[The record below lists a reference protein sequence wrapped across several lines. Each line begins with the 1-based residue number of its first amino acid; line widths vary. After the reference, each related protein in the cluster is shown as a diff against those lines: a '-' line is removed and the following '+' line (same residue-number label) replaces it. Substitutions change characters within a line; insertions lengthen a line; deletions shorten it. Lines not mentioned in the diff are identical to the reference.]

1 MRRTTLSFIIA
12 TVACSCLWAQNL
24 DQILNDHFRAS
35 GQDKKSGISTMTTKG
50 KNTVAAMGLEMG
62 FTLYQSRPA
71 KLRVEADFAGSKI
84 IQTYNGTTGWTYA
97 PLMGITQPQ
106 ELGNN
111 DIRVMLNQVE
121 MDSPLWNYK
130 AKGKTVELLGSSDDG
145 KAYRIKVVSRNG
157 DESTLYIDKET
168 SLISKFD
175 ITQVENGMESKMET
189 EMKDY
194 RKVDGIPL
202 PYSVVSKVGGVT
214 VNTIKVESV
223 EFNNKLDPA
232 LFEKPV
238 VQ

>member
-1 MRRTTLSFIIA
+1 MRRLTFSFILAI
-12 TVACSCLWAQNL
+12 TACSFIWAQDL
-24 DQILNDHFRAS
+24 DKILSDHFRAS
-35 GQDKKSGISTMTTKG
+35 AQDKKSGISTMTTKG
-50 KNTVAAMGLEMG
+50 QNGVAAMGIEMG
-62 FTLYQSRPA
+62 FTLYQTRPA

-84 IQTYNGTTGWTYA
+84 IQTFNGTTGWTYA
-97 PLMGITQPQ
+97 PLMGITEPQ

-121 MDSPLWNYK
+121 MDSPLWDYK

-145 KAYRIKVVSRNG
+145 KAYMIRVVSAKG

-168 SLISKFD
+168 SLISKLVV
-175 ITQVENGMESKMET
+175 TQMANGLESKMET
-189 EMKDY
+189 DMLDY
-194 RKVDGIPL
+194 RKVEGIPV
-202 PYSVVSKVGGVT
+202 PYNIVSKMGGVT
-214 VNTIKVESV
+214 VNTITVESV

>member
-1 MRRTTLSFIIA
+1 MRRLTFSFILAI
-12 TVACSCLWAQNL
+12 VACSCLWAQNL
-24 DQILNDHFRAS
+24 DQILSDHFRAS
-35 GQDKKSGISTMTTKG
+35 AQDKRSGISTMTTKG
-50 KNTVAAMGLEMG
+50 RNSVASMGLETG

-71 KLRVEADFAGSKI
+71 KLRLEADFAGSKI

-121 MDSPLWNYK
+121 MDSPLWDYK
-130 AKGKTVELLGSSDDG
+130 AKGKTVELLGSSEDG

-157 DESTLYIDKET
+157 NESTLYIDKET
-168 SLISKFD
+168 SLISRLV
-175 ITQVENGMESKMET
+175 ITQVNNGMDSKMET
-189 EMKDY
+189 EMQDY
-194 RKVDGIPL
+194 RTVDGIPM
-202 PYSVVSKVGGVT
+202 PFSIVSKMGGIT
-214 VNTIKVESV
+214 VNTVIVESV

>member
-1 MRRTTLSFIIA
+1 
-12 TVACSCLWAQNL
+12 
-24 DQILNDHFRAS
+24 
-35 GQDKKSGISTMTTKG
+35 
-50 KNTVAAMGLEMG
+50 MGLETG

-71 KLRVEADFAGSKI
+71 KLRLEADFAGSKI

-121 MDSPLWNYK
+121 MDSPLWDYK
-130 AKGKTVELLGSSDDG
+130 AKGKTVELLGSSEDG

-157 DESTLYIDKET
+157 NESTLYIDKET
-168 SLISKFD
+168 SLISRLV
-175 ITQVENGMESKMET
+175 ITQVNNGMDSKMET
-189 EMKDY
+189 EMQDY
-194 RKVDGIPL
+194 RTVDGIPM
-202 PYSVVSKVGGVT
+202 PFSIVSKMGGIT
-214 VNTIKVESV
+214 VNTVIVESV